1 MIAGEFGK
9 LWAGYSIARLGSQI
23 TILALPLTAIVA
35 LGAGA
40 TETGLLVA
48 ARMAPAAAA
57 APFIGVWVDRMR
69 KLPLLIAADIGSAL
83 VVGSIPVAAAL
94 GVLTMAQLFLVALV
108 AGTLS
113 TLLELSRSAFVPALV
128 GRSRLVAANSRL
140 QGSDAV
146 AHVAGPSL
154 AGALVQA
161 LTAPIA
167 MAVDAASFV
176 ASAAILALV
185 RVRETP
191 HPREVGRGFLDQ
203 VAEGVRF
210 IRTQRIV
217 LIATVGIAIANIEWF
232 AVQAILV
239 IYATNELGLS
249 PAVLGI
255 AIAAAGPFSVL
266 GAAIVAPLTRRIG
279 LGPVMI
285 VALALEA
292 ASRMILP
299 FAAGP
304 EVAAA
309 LVLGLT
315 QALVGLTVPLWTVSS
330 RTVTQSVTPDRLL
343 GRVTAAVGFIGYV
356 VAPPAALGAG
366 LLADAIGMRPTLF
379 IAGMLGVVAFLFLLA
394 SPVRSFR
401 EVPHGSSVRT
411 DTPSPTPS
419 PS

>member
-9 LWAGYSIARLGSQI
+9 LWAGYSIGRIGSQI

-48 ARMAPAAAA
+48 ARMAPAAVA
-57 APFIGVWVDRMR
+57 APLIGVWVDRMR

-83 VVGSIPVAAAL
+83 VVGSIPVAAAF

-191 HPREVGRGFLDQ
+191 HPREAGRGFLDQ

-239 IYATNELGLS
+239 VYATNELGLS

-292 ASRMILP
+292 MSRMILP

-411 DTPSPTPS
+411 DASSPTPS